1 MEDFG
6 FLGQEMFN
14 EGGSNSQE
22 KSSIRVVVSVVS
34 LLTSPVN
41 TPSHPLQP
49 MWGTSRIWL
58 NKNCNLIGQLAIDLR
73 QTCLSSG
80 KW

>member
-14 EGGSNSQE
+14 EGGSSSQE
-22 KSSIRVVVSVVS
+22 KSSIRVVVSLV
-34 LLTSPVN
+34 TSPVN
-41 TPSHPLQP
+41 THSHPLQP

-58 NKNCNLIGQLAIDLR
+58 NKNCNLIGQLQLTFVRRA
-73 QTCLSSG
+73 
-80 KW
+80 